1 VETEVLDLMATRYPI
16 VRDQVIG
23 EALLRGNTHV
33 TIDDFVDTDT
43 QFGIEIQFFSPSG
56 DLVGSVGTS
65 YFNSQ
70 LLSCSFKVRKLGG
83 LESFNIEISRDV
95 EIPFFNGME
104 TRIHVYG
111 ILWYTGQLIYTP
123 GQDRRNVSFPFEG
136 KGYKRYLKDVVINN
150 LYTSET
156 LEDILK
162 DIIENDLAANTE
174 VLYNP
179 DKIEPPNIT
188 VTKLELNDKSVEKAV
203 NTILQIANYQYNTA
217 QYYWGVDE
225 DREFFFKALPTDDL
239 YGFFEGWQYQTPET
253 EDDINNVINK
263 VNIYRSQENSDVVE
277 FVVTVEDTTSQA
289 KYGLRYK
296 KITIADFVD
305 STEATKIAQAI
316 IEEFKEPKI
325 RNTIS
330 ELIPETTPYDFGKY
344 LINNRKIDYF
354 LLVNDFE
361 DLSLWDLSN
370 ISNTTITLSSNKVWS
385 GKKAFRVE
393 TTSGSSGEYIE
404 LTLDEPVYFVDF
416 IRLYVYQDI
425 TGNLIDIDVYDVDGV
440 REETIDSYLA
450 EEDYDKILL
459 ENGTQHFMMENGAV
473 DLYIP
478 GDYIEVRKNIDDL
491 DNIKRIRITF
501 KTNEDVLLFLD
512 RLDFKVDSYKQN
524 NLVLEEIEYIFER
537 ASFKANASFGNRV
550 PTLIDDIQELNEK
563 TTNVIDIFQKQ

>member
-1 VETEVLDLMATRYPI
+1 MATRYPI
-16 VRDQVIG
+16 LRDQVVG
-23 EALLRGNTHV
+23 EAILRGNTHV
-33 TIDDFVDTDT
+33 TIDDFVDTT
-43 QFGIEIQFFSPSG
+43 PQFGIEIQFFSPSG
-56 DLVGSVGTS
+56 DLVGNVGTS

-83 LESFNIEISRDV
+83 LESFTIDISRDV

-104 TRIHVYG
+104 TRIYVYG
-111 ILWYTGQLIYTP
+111 NLWYTGQLIYTP
-123 GQDRRNVSFPFEG
+123 GQDRRNVSFPFDG
-136 KGYKRYLKDVVINN
+136 KGYRRYLKDVVINE

-188 VTKLELNDKSVEKAV
+188 VTKLELNDKTVEKAV

-225 DREFFFKALPTDDL
+225 DKEFFFKALPTDDL
-239 YGFFEGWQYQTPET
+239 YGFFEGWQYQNPET

-263 VNIYRSQENSDVVE
+263 VNIYRSQENSDSVE
-277 FVVTVEDTTSQA
+277 FVTSVEDTTSQA
-289 KYGLRYK
+289 KYGLRMN

-305 STEATKIAQAI
+305 TTEATKIAQAI
-316 IEEFKEPKI
+316 IEEFKEPKT

-361 DLSLWDLSN
+361 DLSEWTQS

-385 GKKAFRVE
+385 GKKAFKVE
-393 TTSGSSGEYIE
+393 TTSGSFGEYIE

-425 TGNLIDIDVYDVDGV
+425 SGNLIDIDVFDSDGV
-440 REETIDSYLA
+440 QETFDACLI
-450 EEDYDKILL
+450 EEDFDTILL
-459 ENGTQHFMMENGAV
+459 ENGTQCFLMENNAV
-473 DLYIP
+473 DLYIS
-478 GDYIEVRKNIDDL
+478 GDYIEVRRTITTL
-491 DNIKRIRITF
+491 DNIKRVRITF
-501 KTNEDVLLFLD
+501 KTNEDALLFLD
-512 RLDFKVDSYKQN
+512 RLDFKVDSHKQN
-524 NLVLEEIEYIFER
+524 NLVMEEIEYSFER
-537 ASFKANASFGNRV
+537 ASFKAVASFGNRV